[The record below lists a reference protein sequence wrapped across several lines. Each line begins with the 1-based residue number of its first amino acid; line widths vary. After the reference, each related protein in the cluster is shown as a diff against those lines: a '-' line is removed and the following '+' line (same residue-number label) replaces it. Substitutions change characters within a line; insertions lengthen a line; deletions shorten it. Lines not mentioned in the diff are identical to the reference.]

1 MCVRAMDRKATRVC
15 AGNETSTSRSSCS
28 SSTALFETRTGTENK
43 GRGDTVLRV
52 LWSGKKKK
60 SRKMRDGR
68 TSETARKIE
77 SLCG

>member
-1 MCVRAMDRKATRVC
+1 MDCKATRVC

-28 SSTALFETRTGTENK
+28 SSTALFETRTGQGQRIKVEVILYYVFY
-43 GRGDTVLRV
+43 GLERR
-52 LWSGKKKK
+52 KK